1 MRLFLD
7 ICTGLGLSASA
18 GIRPFLPA
26 LVSGVFAAF
35 DVGVDYDGTDFAF
48 LERAWFLAL
57 LLALMAVAVLLTR
70 RVGAAA
76 FESGPIGAAM
86 SGIAIATGGL
96 LFAGVLAD
104 HGYAWWPGLV
114 GGLAIAALGQAA
126 VRSLFTRVRA
136 RLDRQAQDA
145 LVVYADGTSAIGAAL
160 AIVIPPISI
169 VLVGFLAWLLAGGRR
184 RSGEK
189 YAGLR
194 ILR

>member
-35 DVGVDYDGTDFAF
+35 DVGVDYENTDFAF
-48 LERAWFLAL
+48 LEKGWFLAL
-57 LLALMAVAVLLTR
+57 MLALMALTLVVMR

-76 FESGPIGAAM
+76 VESGPLGAAL
-86 SGIAIATGGL
+86 SGIAIAVGGL

-104 HGYAWWPGLV
+104 HGYDWWPGLIAGIAV
-114 GGLAIAALGQAA
+114 AALAQAA

-136 RLDRQAQDA
+136 RLDQQAQNA
-145 LVVYADGTSAIGAAL
+145 LVVYADGTSAIGSAL
-160 AIVIPPISI
+160 AIVVPPVSI
-169 VLVGFLAWLLAGGRR
+169 VLVAFLAWLLSGGRR

>member
-18 GIRPFLPA
+18 GIRPFLPV

-57 LLALMAVAVLLTR
+57 LLALMAAAVLLTR

-104 HGYAWWPGLV
+104 HGYAWWPGLL

>member
-57 LLALMAVAVLLTR
+57 LLALMAAAVLLTR